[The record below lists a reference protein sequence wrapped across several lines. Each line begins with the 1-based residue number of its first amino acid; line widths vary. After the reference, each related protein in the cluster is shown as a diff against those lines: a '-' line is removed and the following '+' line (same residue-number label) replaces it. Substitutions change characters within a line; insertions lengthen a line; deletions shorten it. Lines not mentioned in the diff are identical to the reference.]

1 MHRALSRG
9 LEWAFAAAVGVVSI
23 AGGPAAADDFYKG
36 KTLTIVVGFTPG
48 GGFDLNAR
56 LLARYI
62 GKYIPGRPDV
72 IVQNMPGAGS
82 FTSVKHLE
90 AVAPKDGTVIS
101 TFNFGLIA
109 ESKIRPEKTPLDF
122 SKFAWIGSISQD
134 QSVCFVWHTLGVKT
148 IDDLK
153 QKKNI
158 HFGLTVVGANED
170 IQTRILKYIFGVDIH
185 QVSGYPGSA
194 EEKLAVERGELDGG
208 CGAWSSLPDNWV
220 KDKLVASV
228 FRSASTVPPDMPKD
242 IPYLMDL
249 AKSDHDKA
257 IIRLLVSSGDVGR
270 PYIASMQVPA
280 DRLALLRA
288 AFDKSVADPQFAADA
303 AKQRLPV
310 SPKNADEALK
320 TVEAI
325 YATPDD
331 IVTAAKQ
338 ISGG

>member
-1 MHRALSRG
+1 VCVVVL
-9 LEWAFAAAVGVVSI
+9 AVLGSI
-23 AGGPAAADDFYKG
+23 QPAASQDFYKG
-36 KTLTIVVGFTPG
+36 KTVTIVVGFTPG

-62 GKYIPGRPDV
+62 GKYIPGTPEV
-72 IVQNMPGAGS
+72 IIQNMPGAGS
-82 FTSVKHLE
+82 VISVKHLD
-90 AVAPKDGTVIS
+90 AVGQKDGTVIT

-109 ESKIRPEKTPLDF
+109 ESKIHPDKTPLDF
-122 SKFAWIGSISQD
+122 RKFSWVGSISQD

-153 QKKNI
+153 KKQNI

-170 IQTRILKYIFGVDIH
+170 IQTRILKSIFGVDVH

-194 EEKLAVERGELDGG
+194 EEKLAVERGELEGG
-208 CGAWSSLPDNWV
+208 CGAWSSVPEEWV
-220 KDKLVASV
+220 KKNLVTSV

-242 IPYLMDL
+242 IPYLMDI
-249 AKSDHDKA
+249 AKTDRDKA

-270 PYIASMQVPA
+270 PYIVSAAVPA
-280 DRLALLRA
+280 DRLKLLRDG
-288 AFDKSVADPQFAADA
+288 FDKSVADPQFIADA
-303 AKQRLPV
+303 TKQRLPV
-310 SPKNADEALK
+310 SPKNAAEALK

-331 IVTAAKQ
+331 IVTAAKS
-338 ISGG
+338 ISGE

>member
-1 MHRALSRG
+1 LV
-9 LEWAFAAAVGVVSI
+9 AVGVLSI
-23 AGGPAAADDFYKG
+23 VGGPVAADDFYKG

-62 GKYIPGRPDV
+62 GKYIPGAPDV

-122 SKFAWIGSISQD
+122 RKFAWIGSISQD

-148 IDDLK
+148 LDDLK

-170 IQTRILKYIFGVDIH
+170 IQTRILKYIFGVDVH

-194 EEKLAVERGELDGG
+194 EEKLAVERGELEGG

-220 KDKLVASV
+220 KEKLVTSV

-270 PYIASMQVPA
+270 PYIASTQVPA
-280 DRLALLRA
+280 DRIALLRA

-310 SPKNADEALK
+310 SPKNAAEALK

-331 IVTAAKQ
+331 IVTAAKR
-338 ISGG
+338 ISGE

>member
-1 MHRALSRG
+1 MTVFCRIASFVCGVMTLAAL
-9 LEWAFAAAVGVVSI
+9 GVVQ
-23 AGGPAAADDFYKG
+23 PAAAQDFYKG

-62 GKYIPGRPDV
+62 GKYIPGTPDV
-72 IVQNMPGAGS
+72 IIQNMPGAGS
-82 FTSVKHLE
+82 MTSVKHLD

-109 ESKIRPEKTPLDF
+109 ESKIHPDKTPLDF
-122 SKFAWIGSISQD
+122 RKFAWVGSISQD

-148 IDDLK
+148 LDDLRKK
-153 QKKNI
+153 QNI

-170 IQTRILKYIFGVDIH
+170 IQTRILKSILGVDIH

-194 EEKLAVERGELDGG
+194 EEKLAVERGELEGG
-208 CGAWSSLPDNWV
+208 CGAWSSIPEEWV
-220 KDKLVASV
+220 KKNLVTSV
-228 FRSASTVPPDMPKD
+228 FRSASNVPPDMPKD

-249 AKSDHDKA
+249 AKNDRDKA

-270 PYIASMQVPA
+270 PYIASAAVPA
-280 DRLALLRA
+280 DRLKLLRDG
-288 AFDKSVADPQFAADA
+288 FDKSVADPQFIADA
-303 AKQRLPV
+303 TKQRLPI

-331 IVTAAKQ
+331 IVAAAKS
-338 ISGG
+338 ISGE